1 MEENSS
7 DDIQAET
14 HASNN
19 EDQLRILDMLDR
31 DEALNG
37 LEEDADSERKQ
48 KGSVEEGT
56 EQAGALPS
64 EREILRGL
72 AFARDLVR
80 KVSRGSGAQEE
91 E

>member
-1 MEENSS
+1 MQENSS
-7 DDIQAET
+7 DDVQAET
-14 HASNN
+14 HASND

-56 EQAGALPS
+56 E
-64 EREILRGL
+64 
-72 AFARDLVR
+72 
-80 KVSRGSGAQEE
+80 
-91 E
+91 